1 MDKCYVVTEWSG
13 EYEDYWQSVVG
24 VCSTLRLAETLK
36 EKIESQ
42 HFKTIKIS
50 QEKYDEM
57 FEKFWEVFEDEDID
71 ELEGMHKL
79 YPEYSIEEIE
89 EAFDRYMDCS
99 NWGGVEIKEIN
110 FYKTENDLNYV
121 DEKY

>member
-1 MDKCYVVTEWSG
+1 MDKCYVVIEWGG

-24 VCSTLRLAETLK
+24 VCSTLHLAETLK

-50 QEKYDEM
+50 QEKFDEM
-57 FEKFWEVFEDEDID
+57 FDKFYEVFEHENID

-89 EAFDRYMDCS
+89 EAFDQYTDYS

-121 DEKY
+121 E

>member
-1 MDKCYVVTEWSG
+1 MDKCYIVTEWGG

-24 VCSTLRLAETLK
+24 VCSTLHLAEILK

-89 EAFDRYMDCS
+89 EAYNRYMDYS
-99 NWGGVEIKEIN
+99 DWGGVEIKEIN

-121 DEKY
+121 E

>member
-1 MDKCYVVTEWSG
+1 MDKCYVVIEWGG

-24 VCSTLRLAETLK
+24 VCSTLHLAETLK
-36 EKIESQ
+36 EKIENQ

-50 QEKYDEM
+50 QEKFDEM
-57 FEKFWEVFEDEDID
+57 FKKFWEVFEDEDID

-89 EAFDRYMDCS
+89 EAFDRYMDY
-99 NWGGVEIKEIN
+99 NDWGGVEINEIN

-121 DEKY
+121 E